1 MLFTESYPAVVFLL
15 LTIPAIIVWV
25 ISFIKPSMFR
35 RRNASAGKSRKRVK
49 EISLLTAAVSLVLSI
64 ITAPGTT
71 MLEKA
76 ASIQNFFILRDYKVA
91 GTFIYTSKTMD
102 AEVTSVIDGD
112 TFRIRTNEGDT
123 EKVRLLLIDTP
134 EIGEQPEPYALEARN
149 YAKELL
155 EGQTVHLE
163 FDESERDQYGRLLAY
178 VYVNDQMVNLLLL
191 EKGLARVAV
200 FPPDTRYVDAF
211 REIETKARESSLR
224 IWSIDNYVTNRG
236 FDANA
241 AASGQ

>member
-1 MLFTESYPAVVFLL
+1 MLFTESYTAVLFLL
-15 LTIPAIIVWV
+15 LTILAIIVWA
-25 ISFIKPSMFR
+25 ISFIKPSMLS
-35 RRNASAGKSRKRVK
+35 RRNVSARKSRKRVK
-49 EISLLTAAVSLVLSI
+49 KISLLTVAVSLVLSI

-76 ASIQNFFILRDYKVA
+76 ISIQNFFILRDYEVA

-134 EIGEQPEPYALEARN
+134 EIGEQPEPYALEARD
-149 YAKELL
+149 YTKELL
-155 EGQTVHLE
+155 DGQTVHLE

-178 VYVNDQMVNLLLL
+178 VYVNDQMVNQLLL

-200 FPPDTRYVDAF
+200 FPPDTLYLDDF
-211 REIETKARESSLR
+211 RMIESRARESGLR

-236 FDANA
+236 FNTNA

>member
-1 MLFTESYPAVVFLL
+1 
-15 LTIPAIIVWV
+15 
-25 ISFIKPSMFR
+25 
-35 RRNASAGKSRKRVK
+35 
-49 EISLLTAAVSLVLSI
+49 
-64 ITAPGTT
+64 

-76 ASIQNFFILRDYKVA
+76 ISIQNFFILRDYEVA

-134 EIGEQPEPYALEARN
+134 EIGEQPEPYALEARD
-149 YAKELL
+149 YTKELL
-155 EGQTVHLE
+155 DGQTVHLE

-178 VYVNDQMVNLLLL
+178 VYVNDQMVNQLLL

-200 FPPDTRYVDAF
+200 FPPDTLYLDDF
-211 REIETKARESSLR
+211 RMIESRARESGLR

-236 FDANA
+236 FNTNA